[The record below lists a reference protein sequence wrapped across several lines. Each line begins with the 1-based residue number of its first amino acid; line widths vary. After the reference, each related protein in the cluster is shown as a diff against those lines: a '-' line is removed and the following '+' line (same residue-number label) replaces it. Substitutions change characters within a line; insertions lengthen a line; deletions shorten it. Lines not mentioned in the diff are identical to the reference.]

1 MKLYILLVPQPLH
14 PEHAYI
20 YIYIYIYSS
29 VDGLYARIINHQS
42 FTPAVAVVVVVVVVM
57 VVSGGGG
64 GGGGAVVDDG

>member
-14 PEHAYI
+14 PEHAYM
-20 YIYIYIYSS
+20 YIYSC

-42 FTPAVAVVVVVVVVM
+42 FTPAVAVVLVVVEVVVVVVM

-64 GGGGAVVDDG
+64 GGGAVVDDG